1 MFTKFEDLPLGLYEQ
16 AQKIAAE
23 GGDDIE
29 VQVRIVALLSGKT
42 VDEVGDL
49 PLPDYAK
56 ASAAASFLL
65 TPIDTEGVEV
75 RKSYQV
81 GDFVLVPVMEPR
93 KMTAAQ
99 YIDFQTMAAN
109 KDKGIT
115 LAQTLSCL
123 MVPEGKRYN
132 DGYDGAEVAQAI
144 SDHLPSTDAFALL
157 GHFFALSG
165 TFIKATVN
173 SLGRV
178 ARTMKGEKK
187 AAMLEKLEKL
197 KELQTALDGSGD
209 GSPA

>member
-42 VDEVGDL
+42 ADEVGDL
-49 PLPDYAK
+49 PLPEYAK
-56 ASAAASFLL
+56 ASADASFLL
-65 TPIDTEGVEV
+65 TPVSTDGVKI
-75 RKSYQV
+75 RKAYRV
-81 GDFVLVPVMEPR
+81 GDFTLVPVMEPR

-99 YIDFQTMAAN
+99 YIDFQTMAGRR
-109 KDKGIT
+109 DSGVT
-115 LAQTLSCL
+115 LSQILSCL
-123 MVPEGKRYN
+123 MVPEGKKYN

-144 SDHLPSTDAFALL
+144 ADHLPTTDAFALL
-157 GHFFALSG
+157 AHFFALSG
-165 TFIKATVN
+165 AFIKDSLN
-173 SLGRV
+173 SLARV
-178 ARTMKGEKK
+178 ARTMKGKKK
-187 AAMLEKLEKL
+187 AALLEKL

>member
-1 MFTKFEDLPLGLYEQ
+1 MYTSFKELPLGLYEQ
-16 AQKIAAE
+16 AQRIAAE
-23 GGDDIE
+23 GGDDID
-29 VQVRIVALLSGKT
+29 VQVRIVALLTGKT
-42 VDEVGDL
+42 IDEVGDL

-75 RKSYQV
+75 RNSYEV
-81 GDFVLVPVMEPR
+81 GDFVLVPVMDPR

-99 YIDFQTMAAN
+99 YIDFQTMTASE
-109 KDKGIT
+109 DKGIT

-144 SDHLPSTDAFALL
+144 ADHLPSADAFALMA
-157 GHFFALSG
+157 HFFALSG
-165 TFIKATVN
+165 AFIKDTVS
-173 SLGRV
+173 SLEKVTRK
-178 ARTMKGEKK
+178 MKDPKKK
-187 AAMLEKLEKL
+187 AAVLAKLE
-197 KELQTALDGSGD
+197 ELRTLADAGD

>member
-1 MFTKFEDLPLGLYEQ
+1 MFTSFKELPLGLYEQ

-81 GDFVLVPVMEPR
+81 GDFVLVPVMDPR

-144 SDHLPSTDAFALL
+144 ADHLPSTDAFALL
-157 GHFFALSG
+157 AHFFALSG
-165 TFIKATVN
+165 AFIKATVS
-173 SLGRV
+173 SLEKV
-178 ARTMKGEKK
+178 TRTMKGEKK
-187 AAMLEKLEKL
+187 AALLEKL